1 MSEDRYHLTEMSD
14 TTTDMSE
21 EEKKRRADSE
31 MESLERQTTHLL
43 LDFRM
48 EYVEQHL
55 KDLQRQISA
64 NSKDINVL
72 RQLMQEYKQ
81 MQEIRN
87 NLAKKLGNNLRC

>member
-1 MSEDRYHLTEMSD
+1 
-14 TTTDMSE
+14 
-21 EEKKRRADSE
+21 